1 MFKLNLPEYNFN
13 FRANNSKQQIFDIV
27 RKKYVALTP
36 EEWVRQNFISWL
48 IQELKYPA
56 SHIAIEKELLLN
68 EMKKRFDAVVFN
80 KDNKPAMLI
89 ECKAPEVKISQKTF
103 DQAARYNMV
112 LKLKYLVI
120 TNGLEHY
127 CCEIDFLE
135 NKYSFM
141 EIIPNCD
148 KIF

>member
-1 MFKLNLPEYNFN
+1 MLKLNLPDYS
-13 FRANNSKQQIFDIV
+13 FRYRTINSKQLIFDIV

-56 SHIAIEKELLLN
+56 SHIAIEKKLLLN
-68 EMKKRFDAVVFN
+68 ELKKRFDAVVFN
-80 KDNKPAMLI
+80 KDNRPAMLI
-89 ECKAPEVKISQKTF
+89 ECKAPEIKITQRTF
-103 DQAARYNMV
+103 EQAARYNMV
-112 LKLKYLVI
+112 LKLKYLVV
-120 TNGLEHY
+120 TNGLDHY

-141 EIIPNCD
+141 EIIPNYD

>member
-1 MFKLNLPEYNFN
+1 MLKLNLPDYS
-13 FRANNSKQQIFDIV
+13 FRYRTINSKQLIFDIV

-56 SHIAIEKELLLN
+56 SHIAIEKKLLLN
-68 EMKKRFDAVVFN
+68 ELKKRFDAVVFN

-89 ECKAPEVKISQKTF
+89 ECKAPEIKITQRTF
-103 DQAARYNMV
+103 EQAARYNMV
-112 LKLKYLVI
+112 LKLKYLVV
-120 TNGLEHY
+120 TNGLDHY

-135 NKYSFM
+135 NNYSFM
-141 EIIPNCD
+141 EIIPNYD

>member
-1 MFKLNLPEYNFN
+1 MFKLNLPEYSFKY
-13 FRANNSKQQIFDIV
+13 RTNNSKQQIFDAV

-48 IQELKYPA
+48 ITELKYPA

-68 EMKKRFDAVVFN
+68 EMKKRFDVVVFN

-103 DQAARYNMV
+103 EQAARYNMV
-112 LKLKYLVI
+112 LKLKYLVV
-120 TNGLEHY
+120 TNGLDHY
-127 CCEIDFLE
+127 CCQIDFLE
-135 NKYSFM
+135 NNYSFL
-141 EIIPNCD
+141 ESIPAYD

>member
-141 EIIPNCD
+141 EIIPNYD